1 MESYLENQTDQTA
14 SLETFIKKVKS
25 VMEPTELT
33 AELLNEFIDK
43 IYVHESRW
51 FEGKRAQII
60 DIHYK
65 VVGVL
70 KEISPEEMEEQF
82 KEHYLNKRKNGI
94 A

>member
-1 MESYLENQTDQTA
+1 M
-14 SLETFIKKVKS
+14 FISVKKNLHANRCS
-25 VMEPTELT
+25 VMLKTKRKS
-33 AELLNEFIDK
+33 F
-43 IYVHESRW
+43 HESRW

-65 VVGVL
+65 GVGVL